1 MTKPSRACCVRMTS
15 PLHRTHVQT
24 TAFCLL
30 CLGRRK
36 RANAALG
43 VAINAL
49 FGQSSF
55 VSFRQHNRGRRESTP
70 ALPLP
75 DQSCRRHP
83 VPSAVRRRRYGLL
96 PRTQYLYNLTSIN
109 INKCALGDAGLVE
122 SDRTRSWVSLV
133 PKRRMTSHDMMSL
146 RARCPRGYHATDS
159 ITLSAN
165 AVRGN
170 QTYMV
175 TLGTGNDDYK

>member
-1 MTKPSRACCVRMTS
+1 MFKQRRFAYSALAGGNGPTPRLVSLSTRSLARVPSSHSGSIT
-15 PLHRTHVQT
+15 
-24 TAFCLL
+24 
-30 CLGRRK
+30 
-36 RANAALG
+36 G
-43 VAINAL
+43 VDE
-49 FGQSSF
+49 S
-55 VSFRQHNRGRRESTP
+55 RRESTP